1 MNRYF
6 FVLGRI
12 PEISLAELQSLFPD
26 KEWIVSGSVAIG
38 NFPKKINAEEVI
50 NKIGGSLKIGEII
63 KEVNS
68 NDKKELINTL
78 KRKTIKEAEEN
89 KETGKFN
96 FGFSFYG
103 KQKISNDVFR
113 LGLSLKKE
121 LKKKNISSRLVT
133 SKEKTLSSV
142 VVQQNGLIKRG
153 IELCLIQEENKV
165 LIGQTLA
172 VQDFKSLSKRD
183 FGRPKRDDHSG
194 MIPPKLAQIMLN
206 LARKEDENYQDK
218 VLLDPFCGSGTI
230 LMEAFLMGW
239 KNIIGTD
246 ISSRAIKDSQENLSW
261 LSDKTFRIKIFESDV
276 LNLKKEIKENT
287 IDYIVCEPYLGPQRG
302 FKDFQELVSELNTFY
317 SDFLLVLKELLKK
330 GGRIVMIWP
339 QFKSKDRVHKLSPD
353 IEGFQKNEN
362 SLIYGR
368 EGQKVWREIV
378 ILEK

>member
-1 MNRYF
+1 MHKYF

-12 PEISLAELQSLFPD
+12 PEISLAELKALFPD
-26 KEWIVSGSVAIG
+26 NEWLVSGYIAIAL
-38 NFPKKINAEEVI
+38 FSKEIKAEELI
-50 NKIGGSLKIGEII
+50 KKIGGSLKIGEII
-63 KEVNS
+63 EES
-68 NDKKELINTL
+68 DLNDKKVLID
-78 KRKTIKEAEEN
+78 KIQEKTIKEAEEN
-89 KETGKFN
+89 KKSGKFN
-96 FGFSFYG
+96 FGFSLYG
-103 KQKISNDVFR
+103 KQKISNDIFR

-142 VVQQNGLIKRG
+142 VVQQNNLITTGL
-153 IELCLIQEENKV
+153 ELCLIKKEDKV
-165 LIGQTLA
+165 LIGKTLA

-206 LARKEDENYQDK
+206 LARKKDENYQNK

-246 ISSRAIKDSQENLSW
+246 ISSKAIKDSRENLKW
-261 LSDKTFRIKIFESDV
+261 LSDKSYEIKIFESDV
-276 LNLKKEIKENT
+276 LNLKKEIKENS

-302 FKDFQELVSELNTFY
+302 FKDFSELVSELNLFY
-317 SDFLLVLKELLKK
+317 SNFLVVLNKILKK
-330 GGRIVMIWP
+330 EGQIVMVWP
-339 QFKSKDRVHKLSPD
+339 QFKSKNKTYKLSPD
-353 IEGFQKNEN
+353 IGAFRKNKN

-378 ILEK
+378 NLEK